1 MYDRQNDI
9 HKRTEGR
16 WADILA
22 GVGIPLQALK
32 GKHTACPLC
41 GGNDRFRFDDRQGR
55 GTWICNQCGA
65 GSGVDMVM
73 KYLNMDFLSA
83 KTEIERHIPAAQAR
97 VKKAVRGPETTP
109 DRIEK
114 VWAKGTPITEHDP
127 AGKYLLSRG
136 VYQPKIPSL
145 RFVANAFYRH
155 DDGHTSDHPA
165 ILARFVSPDAKV
177 ATLHTTYLTYD
188 GCKANLPI
196 VRRFAACPR
205 PAHGSVRLDYSSE
218 VLGVSTGLE
227 TSRSASILF
236 GVPVWATLC
245 DGALNDWTPPDH
257 VKSVMVFGD
266 NDANFSGQL
275 AAYGLARRLTSLGI
289 KVDVKIPERVGTDYN
304 DVLREIGF

>member
-1 MYDRQNDI
+1 MHDVQNDI

-16 WADILA
+16 WSDILA
-22 GVGIPLQALK
+22 GIGLPLAALK
-32 GKHTACPLC
+32 GKHSSCPLC
-41 GGNDRFRFDDRQGR
+41 GGKDRFRFDDRQGR

-73 KYLNMDFLSA
+73 KFLNVTFVDA
-83 KTEIERHIPAAQAR
+83 KTEIEKHIPASQVR
-97 VKKAVRGPETTP
+97 VRKAVREPTTTP

-114 VWAKGTPITEHDP
+114 IWSRGTTVTEHDP

-136 VYQPKIPSL
+136 VYQPNIKSIRFIP
-145 RFVANAFYRH
+145 NAFYRH
-155 DDGHTSDHPA
+155 DDGHCTDHPA
-165 ILARFVSPDAKV
+165 LLARFVSPDASC
-177 ATLHTTYLTYD
+177 ATLHTTFLTYD
-188 GCKANLPI
+188 GCKAALPI

-205 PAHGSVRLDYSSE
+205 PAHGSVRLSYSSDR
-218 VLGVSTGLE
+218 LGVSTGLE

-266 NDANFSGQL
+266 NDENFSGQL

-289 KVDVKIPERVGTDYN
+289 KVDVRIPDRVGTDFN
-304 DVLREIGF
+304 DILRETVF